1 MLFNCKSARH
11 EQTFLLLAPKPFS
24 YPLTRFRGE
33 NIMDKYRCSICGYI
47 YDPEAGDSSSGIPAG
62 TSFDDLPDDWK
73 CPICGADKDQFEKE

>member
-1 MLFNCKSARH
+1 
-11 EQTFLLLAPKPFS
+11 
-24 YPLTRFRGE
+24 
-33 NIMDKYRCSICGYI
+33 MDKYRCSICGYI